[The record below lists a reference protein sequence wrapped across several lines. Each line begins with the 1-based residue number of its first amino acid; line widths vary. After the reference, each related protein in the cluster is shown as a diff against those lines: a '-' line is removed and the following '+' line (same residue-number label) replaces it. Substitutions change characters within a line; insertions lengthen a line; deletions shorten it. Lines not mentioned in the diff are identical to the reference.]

1 MLTVKNVSGG
11 YHGVSII
18 ENVSFHVKEGELFGI
33 LGPNGSG
40 KTTLLK
46 LISGVLPLKE
56 GTIMLDGLPLSSYSP
71 KKLAQKVAVLPQMT
85 AQAFDYTVKETVSL
99 GRYPFQK
106 GLFKQWTQQDE
117 EIVQEVMKQT
127 NIFHLAQKSMHE
139 ISGGEKQRVFLA
151 QALAQQPKVLLLDEP
166 TNHLDISHQKNLLDQ
181 LKWWSKKFG
190 LTVVSIF
197 HDLNLASLY
206 CDQILLLSNGKVK
219 ALDQPNHVLEE
230 EVIKQV
236 YEATIKKQPHPE
248 LPRPQLMLSSIE
260 QKEHEW
266 FIQRKD
272 IKITNEIISYCAP
285 IPLKTLSS
293 AVIGA
298 GFGWYTTFINRHVPK
313 DYHCDDVQA
322 EMEQFLLKHG
332 FHPKETVGMMTAAKL
347 EDVAIREINEGNASI
362 VVVVTAGVSNAV
374 DVSKSFKHE
383 VLFHPGTIN
392 TWILINGTLS
402 DEAYI
407 QAIMTATEAK
417 TKAMHDE
424 NIIDNVTK
432 TIATGTSTDSI
443 LVAAIQQGEII
454 PYAGPITTLG
464 KIIGKGVY
472 ECTKEAIQTYKKRWD
487 FHD

>member
-1 MLTVKNVSGG
+1 MLVVENVSGG
-11 YHGVSII
+11 YQDISII
-18 ENVSFHVKEGELFGI
+18 KKISFHVNEGEILGI

-46 LISGVLPLKE
+46 MISGVIPVRE
-56 GTIMLDGLPLSSYSP
+56 GTIMLDGMPLSSYSP

-85 AQAFDYTVKETVSL
+85 AHAFDYSVKETVSL

-106 GLFKQWTQQDE
+106 GLFKQWTNQDE
-117 EIVQEVMKQT
+117 KIVQEVMKQT
-127 NIFHLAQKSMHE
+127 NISHLESKSLHE

-151 QALAQQPKVLLLDEP
+151 QALAQQPKLLLLDEP

-181 LKWWSKKFG
+181 LKWWSKQCG

-206 CDQILLLSNGKVK
+206 CDRILLLSNGKIK
-219 ALDQPNHVLEE
+219 AFDQPNHVLEE

-236 YEATIKKQPHPE
+236 YEANIKKQPHPE
-248 LPRPQLMLSSIE
+248 LPRPQVMLSPTE
-260 QKEHEW
+260 QKDE
-266 FIQRKD
+266 FLIQQKD
-272 IKITNEIISYCAP
+272 VHVSKEIISLCSSV
-285 IPLKTLSS
+285 PLKTLSS

-298 GFGWYTTFINRHVPK
+298 GFGWYTTFVNRHVTK
-313 DYHCDDVQA
+313 DYYCDDVEE
-322 EMEQFLLKHG
+322 EMKQFLIKHY

-347 EDVAIREINEGNASI
+347 EDVAIREMKEGNVSI

-374 DVSKSFKHE
+374 DASKSYEHG
-383 VLFHPGTIN
+383 VHFHPGTIN
-392 TWILINGTLS
+392 TWIFINGTLS

-417 TKAMHDE
+417 TKAMYDKK
-424 NIIDNVTK
+424 IMDNVTN

-443 LVAAIQQGEII
+443 LIAATQQGEMI
-454 PYAGPITTLG
+454 PYAGTITKLG
-464 KIIGKGVY
+464 KMIGKGVY
-472 ECTKEAIQTYKKRWD
+472 DCTKEAIQTYRKRWD
-487 FHD
+487 IHG